1 MRIRCIFHEIKDR
14 LVTILKLVNVHLKFS
29 KFRYLLIDNFNS
41 IFNFKLLALY
51 FGYVLH
57 KCDKICIYV
66 AYYDTCI
73 NIGCVY

>member
-29 KFRYLLIDNFNS
+29 QFRYLLIDNFNS

-51 FGYVLH
+51 FGYINAT
-57 KCDKICIYV
+57 KF
-66 AYYDTCI
+66 AYTLLI
-73 NIGCVY
+73 TIHA

>member
-29 KFRYLLIDNFNS
+29 QFRYLLIDNFQFQ
-41 IFNFKLLALY
+41 ITRFV